1 MNHAGNYI
9 GSHSVINKGGKM
21 KEKETQELLLDL
33 SWEWDRVSSSGKETL
48 NKLFKIFNIEE
59 MEAKWVK
66 YGELKKQTY
75 QLF

>member
-1 MNHAGNYI
+1 MKTND
-9 GSHSVINKGGKM
+9 INKGGKM

-59 MEAKWVK
+59 MEVK
-66 YGELKKQTY
+66 
-75 QLF
+75 